1 MHTALL
7 WCAVAFYGLGIV
19 LIFPSVRQRRPR
31 LSPWSLVALG
41 LGLLLHA
48 AALAV
53 TTKQTGRLPL
63 TDVRSAL
70 SFFTF
75 SVTTAFF
82 LVYLRYRITS
92 LGIFMLPFVF
102 VLSLISALHPPQS
115 FSSAGF
121 RGGWLLVH
129 IASMMLGYT
138 GLFLTSVGAIMYLI
152 QESELKS
159 KKPRA
164 FYYRLP
170 SLEVCDELY
179 YRSLVFGLI
188 FLSLGILTGV
198 VWASRTWHGPWQLDP
213 KIVASLVTWIIYLI
227 LFSTRLSGSG
237 HRRRAAYLALFGFA
251 AVMVTFLGI
260 SFLSS
265 QHGFFPKLG
274 SSP

>member
-1 MHTALL
+1 VYTGLL
-7 WCAVAFYGLGIV
+7 WSAVAFYGLGFV
-19 LIFPSVRQRRPR
+19 LTLPSVRRRRPR
-31 LSPWSLVALG
+31 LSPWSLAALG

-53 TTKQTGRLPL
+53 STAQAGRLQL
-63 TDVRSAL
+63 ADVRSAL
-70 SFFTF
+70 SLFVFT
-75 SVTTAFF
+75 VTAAFF
-82 LVYLRYRITS
+82 LVYLKYPITS

-102 VLSLISALHPPQS
+102 VLSLITALHPPQS
-115 FSSAGF
+115 LSAGSF

-152 QESELKS
+152 QENELKS

-170 SLEVCDELY
+170 PLEVCDELY
-179 YRSLVFGLI
+179 YRSLVFGLV

-198 VWASRTWHGPWQLDP
+198 VWASRTWRGPWQLDP
-213 KIVASLVTWIIYLI
+213 KILASLVTWIIYLI

-237 HRRRAAYLALFGFA
+237 RRRRAAYLAIFGFA

-260 SFLSS
+260 SYLSS

-274 SSP
+274 SYP

>member
-53 TTKQTGRLPL
+53 TTAQTGRLPL

-70 SFFTF
+70 SLFAF

-82 LVYLRYRITS
+82 LVYLRYRITA

>member
-19 LIFPSVRQRRPR
+19 LVLPSVRQRRPR
-31 LSPWSLVALG
+31 LSSGSLGALG

-48 AALAV
+48 VALAL
-53 TTKQTGRLPL
+53 TTIQTGRLPL

-70 SFFTF
+70 SFFAF

-82 LVYLRYRITS
+82 MVYLKYRITS

-102 VLSLISALHPPQS
+102 VLSLISALRPPQS

-129 IASMMLGYT
+129 IASMLLGYT

-159 KKPRA
+159 KKPHA

-188 FLSLGILTGV
+188 FLSLGILTGA

-237 HRRRAAYLALFGFA
+237 RRRRAAYVAIFGFA

-260 SFLSS
+260 SFVSS

-274 SSP
+274 SP